1 MRTETK
7 RVATEHHH
15 GSHRHLADILEM
27 GHSSGALGMV
37 DAIVV
42 PTIRHP
48 RWLRHATRLA
58 VALDCPLVSL
68 HSRRWSSARH
78 AVAAMPINV
87 EFLAIDVDDV
97 DRLNLPD
104 LMTTALLR
112 GTLFDRPTDLSAKR
126 NAGLLLARLMGWERI
141 VFLDDDIEVGGHEEV
156 ARAAALLDTYDVVG
170 MHIGG
175 YPDNSVA
182 CHAYRETEGRQDSF
196 VGGGALA
203 VETTRLPSFFPN
215 IYNED
220 WFYLLGETSL
230 RRLAVTG
237 TVKQRPYDPFDRP
250 ARARDQEL
258 GDVLAEGIYW
268 LLDERTGTGWRGAT
282 DVRHWSRF
290 LLARKEFLEHVLRR
304 VRCLPAGSKPDR
316 RAMEASLLAALGRL
330 SRIEAGFC
338 VAYVKA
344 WAEDRRR
351 WADHLHR
358 FPVLG
363 SDVAGAMKWLV
374 KDGRNPLFW
383 KCRMEMALDLPD
395 V

>member
-1 MRTETK
+1 MGTETE
-7 RVATEHHH
+7 RVTTEHHH
-15 GSHRHLADILEM
+15 GSHRHLVDTPEAAPP
-27 GHSSGALGMV
+27 GGTPGRV

-48 RWLRHATRLA
+48 RWLRHAIRLA
-58 VALDCPLVSL
+58 VALRCPLVSL
-68 HSRRWSSARH
+68 HSRRWSSARL
-78 AVAAMPINV
+78 AATLMPINV
-87 EFLAIDVDDV
+87 EFLAIDVDDA

-104 LMTTALLR
+104 LTTTALLR
-112 GTLFDRPTDLSAKR
+112 GTLFERSTDLSAKR
-126 NAGLLLARLMGWERI
+126 NAGLVLARLMGWERI

-175 YPDNSVA
+175 YHDNSVV
-182 CHAYRETEGRQDSF
+182 CHAHRETRGRQDSF

-203 VETTRLPSFFPN
+203 VETTRFPSFFPN

-220 WFYLLGETSL
+220 WFYLLGDTSL

-237 TVKQRPYDPFDRP
+237 MVMQRPYDPFDRP

-268 LLDERTGTGWRGAT
+268 LLDEQTGTGWRGAT
-282 DVRHWSRF
+282 DVRHWRHF
-290 LLARKEFLEHVLRR
+290 LLARREFLENVLRR
-304 VRCLPAGSKPDR
+304 VRRLPEGSKPDR
-316 RAMEASLLAALGRL
+316 GAMEASLLAALGRL

-363 SDVAGAMKWLV
+363 PDAAGAMKWLV
-374 KDGRNPLFW
+374 KDGQNPLRW
-383 KCRMEMALDLPD
+383 ICRMEMVLDLPE